1 MRKHRYSESDDRANL
16 NARSAGEQS
25 AKPDADAVP
34 EGCLMALTELVRLL
48 ARQLARD
55 HFAGSTQQN
64 QSKDQS
70 GSSDTGGKKDE

>member
-1 MRKHRYSESDDRANL
+1 
-16 NARSAGEQS
+16 
-25 AKPDADAVP
+25 
-34 EGCLMALTELVRLL
+34 MALTELVRLL

-70 GSSDTGGKKDE
+70 GSSNTGGKKDE